1 MASIG
6 PHIRLVAILAI
17 GAALITALPA
27 DAATSGG
34 KCPKAGQVQTTKGV
48 KYKCT
53 KSGKSLRWVEVV
65 STATNASATASKGV
79 NGPVGIT
86 SWTTTVSPNPVKPG
100 AQFTIT
106 SVISCGPIM
115 SITGSPRYPDLRAF
129 SNAQSFAEPKF
140 DVPTLSNGGNTATFT
155 GTATAPTTT
164 GDVKVWTYVR
174 DFGSPNAC
182 TGDLSSYKNADG
194 ASFLTLTV
202 SNNAAS
208 NTTVAGAISKDGGVC
223 TNKGDKSVQSVGY
236 LECRKVSGGIL
247 QWFALSNSPSA
258 PVQASGSSDKS
269 LCKLSDQR
277 PAPELHKSVGFPMNT
292 GNIPASGPIKIAFIP
307 IDFADVPGSYAPL
320 SKAQADMDI
329 LSSWVTT
336 MSGGRS
342 SVVWVTHNSWLR
354 ASMTS
359 GSYPK
364 TIEGTI
370 AQEAFNLADPFI
382 NFSGVHTAIVYV
394 PSNIGDGYSGGGGMN
409 LENRNYSTNEGPVK
423 NFINAGAYFYR
434 ADKNVLG
441 GWAHMLGHGL
451 GLVDYYVRSW
461 SGDSAQPMAGWEI
474 MGSQDGPSQSLA
486 AWNRWLLGW
495 LTSEQVY
502 CIPKSSLTSTEVVLV
517 PINKDIAGYKAVMIP
532 LTATTVLIVES
543 RRGEGYDSQ
552 LGSGAYGVIAYTV
565 DTTIDNGD
573 GLAAVQVPAAHTTE
587 LRTAHGNVKDAL
599 ILVGESITVSGVTV
613 RMIKSGDFDTVQISK

>member
-1 MASIG
+1 MR
-6 PHIRLVAILAI
+6 IRFVPRISFALALTLVVATSLTPVAQ
-17 GAALITALPA
+17 
-27 DAATSGG
+27 AATVGG
-34 KCPKAGQVQTTKGV
+34 TCARVGLTTTVKKTKLVCKKVRNTLKWTVAPKPSSSSTTTTTV
-48 KYKCT
+48 AT
-53 KSGKSLRWVEVV
+53 
-65 STATNASATASKGV
+65 STTTTTVATSTTTTTVATSTTTTVATNANKDGSLCGKIGDRY
-79 NGPVGIT
+79 
-86 SWTTTVSPNPVKPG
+86 
-100 AQFTIT
+100 TIT
-106 SVISCGPIM
+106 
-115 SITGSPRYPDLRAF
+115 
-129 SNAQSFAEPKF
+129 N
-140 DVPTLSNGGNTATFT
+140 
-155 GTATAPTTT
+155 
-164 GDVKVWTYVR
+164 
-174 DFGSPNAC
+174 
-182 TGDLSSYKNADG
+182 
-194 ASFLTLTV
+194 
-202 SNNAAS
+202 
-208 NTTVAGAISKDGGVC
+208 
-223 TNKGDKSVQSVGY
+223 GY

-277 PAPELHKSVGFPMNT
+277 PAPEPHMSVGFPMNT
-292 GNIPASGPIKIAFIP
+292 GNIPASGSIKIAFIP

-364 TIEGTI
+364 TFEGSI

-382 NFSGVHTAIVYV
+382 NFSGVHTAIIYV
-394 PSNIGDGYSGGGGMN
+394 PSNIGDGYSAGGGIN
-409 LENRNYSTNEGPVK
+409 LENRNYSTNEGKVK
-423 NFINAGAYFYR
+423 NIMNAGAYFYR
-434 ADKNVLG
+434 ADKNVWG

-474 MGSQDGPSQSLA
+474 MGSQDGPAQSMA

-502 CIPKSSLTSTEVVLV
+502 CVPKSSLTNTEVVLV

-532 LTATTVLIVES
+532 LTATTALIVES

-565 DTTIDNGD
+565 DTTIDNGN
-573 GLAAVQVPAAHTTE
+573 GLAAVQIPAAHTTE

>member
-1 MASIG
+1 MR
-6 PHIRLVAILAI
+6 IRFVPRISFALALTLVVATSLTPVAQ
-17 GAALITALPA
+17 
-27 DAATSGG
+27 AATVGG
-34 KCPKAGQVQTTKGV
+34 TCARVGLTSTVKKTKLVCKKVRNTLKWTVAPKPSSSSTTTTTV
-48 KYKCT
+48 AT
-53 KSGKSLRWVEVV
+53 
-65 STATNASATASKGV
+65 STTTTTVATSTTTTTVATSTTTTVATNANKDGSLCGKIGDRY
-79 NGPVGIT
+79 
-86 SWTTTVSPNPVKPG
+86 
-100 AQFTIT
+100 TIT
-106 SVISCGPIM
+106 
-115 SITGSPRYPDLRAF
+115 
-129 SNAQSFAEPKF
+129 N
-140 DVPTLSNGGNTATFT
+140 
-155 GTATAPTTT
+155 
-164 GDVKVWTYVR
+164 
-174 DFGSPNAC
+174 
-182 TGDLSSYKNADG
+182 
-194 ASFLTLTV
+194 
-202 SNNAAS
+202 
-208 NTTVAGAISKDGGVC
+208 
-223 TNKGDKSVQSVGY
+223 GY

-277 PAPELHKSVGFPMNT
+277 TVKNPPQLSVGFPMNT
-292 GNIPASGPIKIAFIP
+292 ENIPASGPIKIAFIP

-364 TIEGTI
+364 TFEGSI

-382 NFSGVHTAIVYV
+382 NFSGVHTAIIYV
-394 PSNIGDGYSGGGGMN
+394 PSNIGDGYSAGGGIN
-409 LENRNYSTNEGPVK
+409 LENRNYSTNEGKVK
-423 NFINAGAYFYR
+423 NIMNAGAYFYR
-434 ADKNVLG
+434 ADKNVWG

-474 MGSQDGPSQSLA
+474 MGSQDGPAQSMA

-502 CIPKSSLTSTEVVLV
+502 CVPKSSLTNTEVVLV

-532 LTATTVLIVES
+532 LTATTALIVES

-565 DTTIDNGD
+565 DTTIENGN
-573 GLAAVQVPAAHTTE
+573 GLAAVQVPAAHTSE